1 MRKSVKPSPNKS
13 EYKQAA
19 YIPEED
25 DEIDDEIV
33 RRNTISMQQ
42 RANLESRDGTGQDR
56 KNMFHKTRQTK
67 QAQPPPM
74 ITLQPAEE
82 DNNNEEGGIGRK
94 SRFST
99 AGGGSAL
106 SPIGNIVIN
115 NNERKAMKTGEANSE
130 TEDKSS
136 KKEADKKEGGA
147 SATAGLLGNTEAST
161 KPKTA
166 YQRFDTSKF
175 KKLAKK
181 QIVKQQIVGA
191 VRNVLGVKDN
201 TFMREQMIEREKL
214 NIPPMIR
221 ATMSSEIKP
230 IMDKI
235 STSYRKYYP
244 DRNNEKGWQLG
255 SQALLRAKELAK
267 INEATTIKPQ
277 THFQRM
283 LYGDKV
289 GHYYDSDDSQEDP
302 DNSDDDIRGGSRSIG
317 SRGGGMRTS
326 MMSTT
331 NRNFRNSSVFSSK
344 VQGVFLRSSMAV
356 KNKFFS
362 PSSTNLPKMSDGDD
376 RSKGEGRQ
384 NKRNMI
390 RNDRPFEVIRQQ
402 MRQHTNDLFAGSK
415 KKSFQAFDPNN
426 IALG

>member
-67 QAQPPPM
+67 QALPPPM

-82 DNNNEEGGIGRK
+82 DSNNEEGGIGRK

-106 SPIGNIVIN
+106 SPVGNILIN
-115 NNERKAMKTGEANSE
+115 NNERKAMKAGEDNTE
-130 TEDKSS
+130 TDDKHG
-136 KKEADKKEGGA
+136 KKEAEKKEGGGGA
-147 SATAGLLGNTEAST
+147 SAAAGLLGNTEAST

-235 STSYRKYYP
+235 SISYRKYYP

-302 DNSDDDIRGGSRSIG
+302 DNSDDDIRGGRSIG
-317 SRGGGMRTS
+317 SRGMRTS
-326 MMSTT
+326 MMSTS
-331 NRNFRNSSVFSSK
+331 RNFRNSSVFSSK
-344 VQGVFLRSSMAV
+344 IQGVFLRSSMAV
-356 KNKFFS
+356 KSKFFS

-376 RSKGEGRQ
+376 RSKGEGGRQ

-390 RNDRPFEVIRQQ
+390 RNDRPFDNIRQQ

>member
-67 QAQPPPM
+67 QALPPPM

-82 DNNNEEGGIGRK
+82 DSNNEEGGIGRK

-115 NNERKAMKTGEANSE
+115 NNERKAMKAG
-130 TEDKSS
+130 EDKTETDDKNG
-136 KKEADKKEGGA
+136 KKEAEKKEGGGGA
-147 SATAGLLGNTEAST
+147 SAAAGLLGNTEAST

-235 STSYRKYYP
+235 SISYRKYYP

-289 GHYYDSDDSQEDP
+289 GHYK
-302 DNSDDDIRGGSRSIG
+302 G
-317 SRGGGMRTS
+317 
-326 MMSTT
+326 
-331 NRNFRNSSVFSSK
+331 F
-344 VQGVFLRSSMAV
+344 FL
-356 KNKFFS
+356 
-362 PSSTNLPKMSDGDD
+362 
-376 RSKGEGRQ
+376 
-384 NKRNMI
+384 
-390 RNDRPFEVIRQQ
+390 
-402 MRQHTNDLFAGSK
+402 
-415 KKSFQAFDPNN
+415 
-426 IALG
+426 